1 MPRKYVCIVSNTQLD
16 EMRHIGANMRQVD
29 WSDLKLF
36 LTFIR
41 SGTTRNAGE
50 QLGIS
55 HSTVAR
61 RLDVLSENAG
71 AALYFR
77 NTDGLQLTSAGQELL
92 ETATRIEDEIT
103 TFELR
108 SFGQNQ
114 ELEGLVT
121 LSTGDALSVKPFL
134 SIIADFI
141 KKYPKID
148 LRLITSVSIS
158 DLDRQEADLALR
170 FGNSPSDHLVGRRL
184 TETARAIYASH
195 DYAERFL
202 ANPNGQELGWISFSA
217 PDDKEGWKKST
228 PYPNLPTHLRC
239 ADMRTQQIACRSG
252 IGIVLL
258 PCFLCDPDPDLCRVS
273 EPEFVARQDLW
284 LLRHSEM
291 RKNARVRALSDHI
304 VASIS
309 KLKPLLH
316 GKTGKAY
323 AIKDA
328 K

>member
-1 MPRKYVCIVSNTQLD
+1 M
-16 EMRHIGANMRQVD
+16 D

-36 LTFIR
+36 LSFIR
-41 SGTTRNAGE
+41 SGTTRMAGE

-61 RLDVLSENAG
+61 RLDLLSVNAG

-77 NTDGLQLTSAGQELL
+77 NSDGLQLTSAGQELL

-103 TFELR
+103 TFERR

-114 ELEGLVT
+114 DLEGPVT
-121 LSTGDALSVKPFL
+121 LSTGDALSVEPFL
-134 SIIADFI
+134 SIIAEFI
-141 KKYPKID
+141 EKYPGID
-148 LRLITSVSIS
+148 LRLITSVSVS

-202 ANPNGQELGWISFSA
+202 SDPSLSDLGSSDFGWISFS
-217 PDDKEGWKKST
+217 PPGDKEVWKKST
-228 PYPNLPTHLRC
+228 PYPDLPTHLRC
-239 ADMRTQQIACRSG
+239 ADMRTQQIACRAG
-252 IGIVLL
+252 IGLVML
-258 PCFLCDPDPDLCRVS
+258 PCFLCDPDPELCRIT
-273 EPEFVARQDLW
+273 EPEFASRQDLW

-304 VASIS
+304 VSSIAR
-309 KLKPLLH
+309 LKPLLV
-316 GKTGKAY
+316 GQTRKTFELQQ
-323 AIKDA
+323 IK
-328 K
+328 

>member
-1 MPRKYVCIVSNTQLD
+1 M
-16 EMRHIGANMRQVD
+16 D

-36 LTFIR
+36 LSFIR
-41 SGTTRNAGE
+41 SGTTRTAGE

-61 RLDVLSENAG
+61 RLDLLSENAG

-77 NTDGLQLTSAGQELL
+77 NSDGLQLTSTGQELL

-103 TFELR
+103 TFERR

-114 ELEGLVT
+114 VLEGPVT
-121 LSTGDALSVKPFL
+121 LSTGDALSVEPFL
-134 SIIADFI
+134 SIIAEFI
-141 KKYPKID
+141 EKYPGIE
-148 LRLITSVSIS
+148 LRLITSVSVS

-195 DYAERFL
+195 DYVERFL
-202 ANPNGQELGWISFSA
+202 SNPSLLDPGSSDFGWISFS
-217 PDDKEGWKKST
+217 PPGDKEVWKKST
-228 PYPNLPTHLRC
+228 PYPDLPTHLRC
-239 ADMRTQQIACRSG
+239 ADMRTQQIACRAG
-252 IGIVLL
+252 IGLVML
-258 PCFLCDPDPDLCRVS
+258 PCFLCDPDPELCRIT
-273 EPEFVARQDLW
+273 EPEFASRQDLW

-304 VASIS
+304 VSSIAH
-309 KLKPLLH
+309 LKPLLV
-316 GKTGKAY
+316 GQTRKTFELQQ
-323 AIKDA
+323 IK
-328 K
+328 

>member
-1 MPRKYVCIVSNTQLD
+1 M
-16 EMRHIGANMRQVD
+16 D

-36 LTFIR
+36 LSFIR
-41 SGTTRNAGE
+41 SGTTRTAGE

-61 RLDVLSENAG
+61 RLDLLSENAG

-77 NTDGLQLTSAGQELL
+77 NSDGLQLTSTGQELL

-103 TFELR
+103 TFERR

-114 ELEGLVT
+114 VLEGPVT
-121 LSTGDALSVKPFL
+121 LSTGDALSVEPFL
-134 SIIADFI
+134 SIIAEFI
-141 KKYPKID
+141 EKYPGID
-148 LRLITSVSIS
+148 LRLITSVSVS

-202 ANPNGQELGWISFSA
+202 SDPSSSNPSSSNLGSSDFGWISFS
-217 PDDKEGWKKST
+217 PPGDKEVWKKST
-228 PYPNLPTHLRC
+228 PYPDLKTHLRC
-239 ADMRTQQIACRSG
+239 ADMRTQQIACRAG
-252 IGIVLL
+252 IGLVML
-258 PCFLCDPDPDLCRVS
+258 PCFLCDPDPELCRIT
-273 EPEFVARQDLW
+273 EPEFASRQDLW

-304 VASIS
+304 VASIPT
-309 KLKPLLH
+309 LTPLLH
-316 GKTGKAY
+316 GKTKETLEF
-323 AIKDA
+323 D
-328 K
+328 

>member
-1 MPRKYVCIVSNTQLD
+1 M
-16 EMRHIGANMRQVD
+16 
-29 WSDLKLF
+29 
-36 LTFIR
+36 
-41 SGTTRNAGE
+41 AGE

-61 RLDVLSENAG
+61 RLDLLSENAG

-77 NTDGLQLTSAGQELL
+77 NSDGLQLTSAGQELL

-103 TFELR
+103 TFER
-108 SFGQNQ
+108 RTFGQNQ
-114 ELEGLVT
+114 DLEGPVT
-121 LSTGDALSVKPFL
+121 LSTGDALSVEPFL

-141 KKYPKID
+141 EKYPGID
-148 LRLITSVSIS
+148 LRLITSVSVS

-202 ANPNGQELGWISFSA
+202 SNPSLSDPILLDLSSSNLGSSDFGPSDFGWISFS
-217 PDDKEGWKKST
+217 PPGDKEVWKKST
-228 PYPNLPTHLRC
+228 PYPDLPTHLRC
-239 ADMRTQQIACRSG
+239 ADMRTQQIACRAG
-252 IGIVLL
+252 IGLVML
-258 PCFLCDPDPDLCRVS
+258 PCFLCDPDPELCRIT
-273 EPEFVARQDLW
+273 EPEFAPRQDLW

-304 VASIS
+304 VSSIAH
-309 KLKPLLH
+309 LKPLLV
-316 GKTGKAY
+316 GQTRKTFELQQ
-323 AIKDA
+323 IK
-328 K
+328 